1 MAPPPNSDDTPGLVA
16 RDRQGDNAQ
25 PLTVTEISQ
34 LLKRTVED
42 RFGFVRLRGE
52 LSGVKRAASGHLY
65 CCLKDEGAVIDGVM
79 WKGGAQRLGF
89 VAEDG
94 LEVIATGKLTTYPGR
109 SKYQIVIDR
118 LELAGEGALL
128 ALLEKTRARL
138 AAEGLF
144 DARRKRAL
152 PFLPRVIGV
161 VTSPTGAVI
170 RDILHRL
177 ADRFPSHVLVW
188 PVLVQG
194 QGAAEQVAAAVRG
207 FSALAPGGA
216 VPRPDLVIVARGG
229 GSIEDLW
236 AFNEEVV
243 VRAIADCTI
252 PVISAVGHETD
263 TTLAD
268 HAADRRAPTPTAA
281 AEMAVPV
288 RADLAFTLS
297 DLGARQRRAVWR
309 PLELGRERLEA
320 RTRLLPRPENLLQP
334 QAQRLDDLA
343 ERLRRGLVTRAGQG
357 REALAG
363 TAARLSPSLLARG
376 HAEAARRLE
385 RAGLTPTLVQRPLAA
400 AAERLA
406 RAGLT
411 PKLVERPIGL
421 ASERLARTRLTPAL
435 VERPLAQAQAR
446 LDALV
451 RLAGQLHPKKPLE
464 RGFALILNAE
474 NRPVTSRAAAAG
486 QARLTAEFADGRLDL
501 APVGAVPTPRAP
513 APRTPKPPSPGQD
526 DLFG

>member
-1 MAPPPNSDDTPGLVA
+1 MAT
-16 RDRQGDNAQ
+16 GDNAQ
-25 PLTVTEISQ
+25 PLTITEISA

-52 LSGVKRAASGHLY
+52 LSGVKRAASGHFY
-65 CCLKDEGAVIDGVM
+65 CALKDEGAVIDGVM
-79 WKGGAQRLGF
+79 WKGNAARLNF
-89 VAEDG
+89 RPEDG

-109 SKYQIVIDR
+109 SKYQIVIDS

-144 DARRKRAL
+144 AEGKKRRL

-207 FSALAPGGA
+207 FSALQPGGP

-236 AFNEEVV
+236 SFNEEVV
-243 VRAIADCTI
+243 VRAIAECTI

-268 HAADRRAPTPTAA
+268 FAADRRAPTPTAA

-288 RADLAFTLS
+288 RADLAFTLT
-297 DLGARQRRAVWR
+297 DFAARQRRAVYR
-309 PLELGRERLEA
+309 GHELGRERLEA
-320 RTRLLPRPENLLQP
+320 RVRMMPRAEKLLQP
-334 QAQRLDDLA
+334 QAQRLDDLS
-343 ERLRRGLVTRAGQG
+343 ERLRRGLVTRAGHG

-363 TAARLSPSLLARG
+363 TAARLSPSVLVRS

-385 RAGLTPTLVQRPLAA
+385 RAGLTPALAQRPLSTAT
-400 AAERLA
+400 ERLA
-406 RAGLT
+406 RAR
-411 PKLVERPIGL
+411 LV
-421 ASERLARTRLTPAL
+421 PAL
-435 VERPLAQAQAR
+435 VERPVRSAQDR
-446 LDALV
+446 LDALA
-451 RLAGQLHPKKPLE
+451 RLASQLHPERPLE
-464 RGFALILNAE
+464 RGYAIVRNAE
-474 NRPVTSRAAAAG
+474 GHALTTRAEATKEPALMVQFRDGTLDVTTGKAS
-486 QARLTAEFADGRLDL
+486 
-501 APVGAVPTPRAP
+501 APPS
-513 APRTPKPPSPGQD
+513 TPKQRQIAKPSQD
-526 DLFG
+526 DLFS